1 MASLVGGKRS
11 PSIEATRKRARSAE
25 SLLSPCARFTD
36 NAPVAATTE
45 IETQRLGMR
54 AMYGEQLPYPYLEY
68 HTPVHGDRPFAIVHI
83 DHALLDIEL
92 VAQASGRNLG
102 RPWATFLLDAFSRRL
117 LAVYLTFD
125 PPSYRSCMMILRICV
140 QRLGRLPQSL
150 VVDGGK
156 EFESQYFDHLLAG
169 HRCQKTVRPPAQPR
183 FGSVIERLFGTAHS
197 TFLNN
202 LLGNTQA
209 SKVPRTVTR
218 EVDPR
223 RLAVWTLDDLY
234 TYLCEWAYEVY
245 DQMDHPALGQTPRA
259 MFVNGLAKGGERRN
273 RGIAYDDMFIKE
285 TMPTSRSEK
294 GKIQKGKGI
303 KLFGHYYQNEVF
315 VSRELVGQSV
325 PIRYDP
331 FDIGVLYAFVQNQ
344 WIPCKSQ
351 FYAQLAGR
359 SERELAIITA
369 ELRKT
374 AQGDKESRGLSAA
387 RLAAFLSKAE
397 GHQAMLLQRMKDL
410 ESRPILDALAGGPP
424 ASPSPRQ
431 KPLVKR
437 LMGERSPV
445 NLAEVPIYGEY
456 H

>member
-1 MASLVGGKRS
+1 M
-11 PSIEATRKRARSAE
+11 
-25 SLLSPCARFTD
+25 
-36 NAPVAATTE
+36 
-45 IETQRLGMR
+45 
-54 AMYGEQLPYPYLEY
+54 
-68 HTPVHGDRPFAIVHI
+68 
-83 DHALLDIEL
+83 
-92 VAQASGRNLG
+92 
-102 RPWATFLLDAFSRRL
+102 DAFSRRL

-140 QRLGRLPQSL
+140 KRFGRMPQSL

-156 EFESQYFDHLLAG
+156 EFESQYFDHLLVH
-169 HRCQKTVRPPAQPR
+169 HRCQKTVRPPAHPR
-183 FGSVIERLFGTAHS
+183 FGAVIERLFGTAHS

-209 SKVPRTVTR
+209 SKAPRMVTR

-234 TYLCEWAYEVY
+234 TYLCEWGYEVY
-245 DQMDHPALGQTPRA
+245 DQMDHPALGQSPRA
-259 MFVNGLAKGGERRN
+259 MFVQGLARGGERKN
-273 RGIAYDDMFIKE
+273 RGIAYDDVFLKE

-315 VSRELVGQSV
+315 ASRELVGQLV

-369 ELRKT
+369 ELRKS
-374 AQGDKESRGLSAA
+374 AQGDQESRGLSAA
-387 RLAAFLSKAE
+387 RLAAFLSKADQ
-397 GHQAMLLQRMKDL
+397 HQALLLQRLKDL
-410 ESRPILDALAGGPP
+410 ESHPILDALTGGPRADAP
-424 ASPSPRQ
+424 AKRPTP
-431 KPLVKR
+431 VKHPI
-437 LMGERSPV
+437 GERSPV
-445 NLAEVPIYGEY
+445 NLEEVPVYGEY
-456 H
+456 R